1 MTATPL
7 FDLTDDQLRSRASV
21 KWGTVGS
28 EVIPAWVAEMDVK
41 IAPAI
46 TERLQQALD
55 AHDTGYPGEVAGL
68 QSAFAR
74 FAADRWKWSPR
85 PEDVTVH
92 VDVASACA
100 TVMSH
105 LAGSDRG
112 VVIMPPVYNNFY
124 TWVEHA
130 GLHPVE
136 VPLLDVATGGQMD
149 LQGVR
154 RALEDGTRIILLC
167 SPQNPLG
174 RVYTGEEL
182 AALAELAAEHH
193 ATVISDEI
201 HAPLVHSGVEFV
213 PYLTVSDAARTTG
226 IAVHS
231 ASKSWNIAGLKCGLL
246 VRSPQGPWPEQVD
259 PAITQTEAGHWGV
272 LAAEAAFQ
280 DGTEWL
286 DEAVQHFEDQSQH
299 LVALLE
305 KHLPGVR
312 CLPPQAS
319 FLAWLDFSPLGLEDP
334 AQFFL
339 DHAQVMLSPGEIFDP
354 SCRGRVRLN
363 MGTSRERLERIIA
376 AMGTAWA
383 DHRN

>member
-1 MTATPL
+1 MSALDL
-7 FDLTDDQLRSRASV
+7 FDLTDDQMRARASV
-21 KWGTVGS
+21 KWGTVGP

-46 TERLQQALD
+46 TQRLQQALD

-68 QSAFAR
+68 QRAFTR
-74 FAADRWKWSPR
+74 FAADRWNWSPS

-92 VDVASACA
+92 VDVASASA

-105 LAGSDRG
+105 LAGPDRG

-136 VPLLDVATGGQMD
+136 VPLLEVATGGRMD
-149 LQGVR
+149 LPGVR
-154 RALEDGTRIILLC
+154 RALEGGTRIILLC

-174 RVYTGEEL
+174 RVYTREEL
-182 AALAELAAEHH
+182 SELAELAAELN

-231 ASKSWNIAGLKCGLL
+231 ASKSWNIAGLKRGLL
-246 VRSPQGPWPEQVD
+246 VCSPQGPWPEQVD

-280 DGTEWL
+280 DGTDWL
-286 DEAVQHFEDQSQH
+286 GEVVDHFAAQSQH
-299 LVALLE
+299 LVGLLE
-305 KHLPGVR
+305 QHLPGVR
-312 CLPPQAS
+312 YLPPQAS
-319 FLAWLDFSPLGLEDP
+319 FLAWLDFSPLGLDDP

-354 SCRGRVRLN
+354 AGRGYARLN
-363 MGTSRERLERIIA
+363 MATSRERLERCIE
-376 AMGTAWA
+376 AMGAAWSA
-383 DHRN
+383 RS

>member
-1 MTATPL
+1 MSALDL
-7 FDLTDDQLRSRASV
+7 FDLTDDQMRARASV
-21 KWGTVGS
+21 KWGTVGP

-46 TERLQQALD
+46 TQRLQQALD

-68 QSAFAR
+68 QRAFTR
-74 FAADRWKWSPR
+74 FAADRWNWSPS

-92 VDVASACA
+92 VDVASASA

-105 LAGSDRG
+105 LAGPDRG

-136 VPLLDVATGGQMD
+136 VPLLEVATGGRMD
-149 LQGVR
+149 LPGVR
-154 RALEDGTRIILLC
+154 RALEGGTRIILLC

-174 RVYTGEEL
+174 RVYTREEL
-182 AALAELAAEHH
+182 SELAELAAELN

-201 HAPLVHSGVEFV
+201 HAPLVHAGVEFT
-213 PYLTVSDAARTTG
+213 PYLAVSDAARSTG

-246 VRSPQGPWPEQVD
+246 VREPHGPWPEQVD
-259 PAITQTEAGHWGV
+259 PAVTRLAAGHWGV
-272 LAAEAAFQ
+272 LAAETAFQ
-280 DGTEWL
+280 DGTDWL
-286 DEAVQHFEDQSQH
+286 GEVVDHFAAQSQD
-299 LVALLE
+299 LVGLLE
-305 KHLPGVR
+305 QHLPGVR
-312 CLPPQAS
+312 YLPPQAS
-319 FLAWLDFSPLGLEDP
+319 FLAWLDFSPLGLDDP

-354 SCRGRVRLN
+354 AGRGHARLN
-363 MGTSRERLERIIA
+363 MGTSRERLERCIE
-376 AMGTAWA
+376 AMGAAWSA
-383 DHRN
+383 RS